1 MKQSAE
7 YECVIPHPDGWGLK
21 RDRTASVSGGQWVMV
36 TLETLQREK
45 RTEIVRLG
53 EKYGARNIRVFGS
66 VVRGDNHAASDVDLL
81 VDMDQD
87 RTLFD
92 LAGFVADVQD
102 LLDAKVDVVT
112 PGGLRYLRERVL
124 SEAVPI

>member
-1 MKQSAE
+1 
-7 YECVIPHPDGWGLK
+7 
-21 RDRTASVSGGQWVMV
+21 MV
-36 TLETLQREK
+36 TLDNIRREK
-45 RTEIVRLG
+45 RTEIVNLG

-66 VVRGDNHAASDVDLL
+66 VARGDNHAASDVDLL
-81 VDMDQD
+81 VDMDQG

-102 LLDAKVDVVT
+102 LLGVRVDVVT
-112 PGGLRYLRERVL
+112 LGGLRYLRDQIL

>member
-1 MKQSAE
+1 
-7 YECVIPHPDGWGLK
+7 
-21 RDRTASVSGGQWVMV
+21 MV
-36 TLETLQREK
+36 TLDTLQREK
-45 RTEIVRLG
+45 RAEIVRLG
-53 EKYGARNIRVFGS
+53 EKHGARNIRVFGS
-66 VVRGDNHAASDVDLL
+66 VVRGHNRPESDVDFL
-81 VDMDQD
+81 VDMDND

-102 LLDAKVDVVT
+102 LLGAKVDVVT

>member
-1 MKQSAE
+1 
-7 YECVIPHPDGWGLK
+7 
-21 RDRTASVSGGQWVMV
+21 MV
-36 TLETLQREK
+36 TLDTLQREK

-53 EKYGARNIRVFGS
+53 EKHGARNIRVFGS
-66 VVRGDNHAASDVDLL
+66 VVRGDNRAESDVDFL

-102 LLDAKVDVVT
+102 LLDVKVDVVT

>member
-1 MKQSAE
+1 
-7 YECVIPHPDGWGLK
+7 
-21 RDRTASVSGGQWVMV
+21 MV
-36 TLETLQREK
+36 TLDTLRREK
-45 RTEIVRLG
+45 RTEIVGLG

-66 VVRGDNHAASDVDLL
+66 VARGDNQAESDVDFL

-92 LAGFVADVQD
+92 LAGFAADVQD

>member
-1 MKQSAE
+1 
-7 YECVIPHPDGWGLK
+7 
-21 RDRTASVSGGQWVMV
+21 MV
-36 TLETLQREK
+36 TLDTLQREK

-53 EKYGARNIRVFGS
+53 EKHGARNIRVFGS
-66 VVRGDNHAASDVDLL
+66 VVRGDNRAESDVDLL
-81 VDMDQD
+81 VDMDQG
-87 RTLFD
+87 RTLYD

>member
-1 MKQSAE
+1 
-7 YECVIPHPDGWGLK
+7 
-21 RDRTASVSGGQWVMV
+21 MV
-36 TLETLQREK
+36 TLDTLQREK
-45 RTEIVRLG
+45 RTEILRLG
-53 EKYGARNIRVFGS
+53 EKHGARNIRVFGS
-66 VVRGDNHAASDVDLL
+66 VARGDNHAESDVDFL

-102 LLDAKVDVVT
+102 LLGAKVDVVT

-124 SEAVPI
+124 TEALPI

>member
-1 MKQSAE
+1 
-7 YECVIPHPDGWGLK
+7 
-21 RDRTASVSGGQWVMV
+21 MV
-36 TLETLQREK
+36 TLDTLRREK
-45 RTEIVRLG
+45 RNEIVHLG

-66 VVRGDNHAASDVDLL
+66 VVRGDNRAKSDVDLL

-87 RTLFD
+87 RTLYD

-102 LLDAKVDVVT
+102 LLGVEVDVVT

>member
-1 MKQSAE
+1 
-7 YECVIPHPDGWGLK
+7 
-21 RDRTASVSGGQWVMV
+21 MV
-36 TLETLQREK
+36 TLDTLRREK
-45 RTEIVRLG
+45 RSEIVHLG
-53 EKYGARNIRVFGS
+53 EKHGARNIRAFGS
-66 VVRGDNHAASDVDLL
+66 VVRGDNHAESDVDLL
-81 VDMDQD
+81 VDLDEG

-102 LLDAKVDVVT
+102 LLGAKVDVVT

>member
-1 MKQSAE
+1 
-7 YECVIPHPDGWGLK
+7 
-21 RDRTASVSGGQWVMV
+21 MV
-36 TLETLQREK
+36 TLDTLQREK

-66 VVRGDNHAASDVDLL
+66 VVRGDNRAESDVDLL
-81 VDMDQD
+81 VDMDKD

-112 PGGLRYLRERVL
+112 PGGLRYLGERVL